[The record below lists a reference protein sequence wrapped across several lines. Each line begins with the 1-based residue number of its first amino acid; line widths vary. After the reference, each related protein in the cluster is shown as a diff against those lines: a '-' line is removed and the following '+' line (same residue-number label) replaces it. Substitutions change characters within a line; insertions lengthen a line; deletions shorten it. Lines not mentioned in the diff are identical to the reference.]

1 MISRNIHDTVLDVTA
16 FSIFSNGTELPDS
29 FAVESLTVSKS
40 TNKIS
45 SARLTLQDGSV
56 AREDFPSS
64 NKDEFLP
71 GSEIEIKLGYRD
83 SVETIFKGLVIKHG
97 IRIREHESSQLTI
110 ELKDVAIKLT
120 IGRKNRYFQE
130 VTDSDIIE
138 DILGEYEIE
147 PDVESMTV
155 THSEMV
161 QYYCTD
167 WDFVVTRAEANG
179 KLVFVD
185 DGVIGIKSPDLSA
198 APVLDLVYGQNIKEF
213 DACIDARDQFDG
225 ISSKSWDYAQ
235 QEVITSE
242 GADPMLTDTGNISGS
257 DLAGVIGL
265 DALPQQHGG
274 KVSTEELQSLS
285 DARFLRSRLAKV
297 RGRLRI
303 LGFAEVKPGD
313 VVQLGGLGDRFN
325 GVAFVSSVGHH
336 YGMGTSWYTDL
347 EIGLSQ
353 EWLIEKYDNVMA
365 RPSASLLPAIQGLH
379 IGVVTAIHDDP
390 DGENRIQVRLPI
402 IDPENE
408 GIWARIASLDAG
420 ENRGAFFL
428 PEVEDEVVVGFINDD
443 PRDAVVLGMLHSSAK
458 PAPIAAAEENNEKG
472 FITRSELK
480 LLFNDDTKIIT
491 IITPNE
497 NKIELSDDGGSITL
511 SDENGNSV
519 LMDSSGITIE
529 SAGDVNIKASGD
541 INVEGTNVNNKATAN
556 VVCEGS
562 SGAEF
567 KSSGTVKIEG
577 ALVQIN

>member
-29 FAVESLTVSKS
+29 FAVESLAVSKS
-40 TNKIS
+40 TNKIA
-45 SARLTLQDGSV
+45 SARLVLQDGSV
-56 AREDFPSS
+56 AAEDFPSS

-83 SVETIFKGLVIKHG
+83 SLETIFKGLVIKHG
-97 IRIREHESSQLTI
+97 IRTRESEPSQLII
-110 ELKDVAIKLT
+110 ELKDVAVKMT

-138 DILGEYEIE
+138 EILGEYEVE

-155 THSEMV
+155 THAEMV

-185 DGVIGIKSPDLSA
+185 DGAITIKAPDLSTS
-198 APVLDLVYGQNIKEF
+198 PVLDLVYGQNIKEF
-213 DACIDARDQFDG
+213 DGSMDARDQYNS
-225 ISSKSWDYAQ
+225 ISGTSWDYAQ
-235 QEVITSE
+235 QQVITSE
-242 GADPMLTDTGNISGS
+242 GTDPMLTDIGNVSGS

-274 KVSTEELQSLS
+274 RVSTEELQSLS
-285 DARFLRSRLAKV
+285 DARFTRSRLAKV

-303 LGFAEVKPGD
+303 LGYAEVKPGD

-336 YGMGTSWYTDL
+336 YGLGTSWYTDL

-390 DGENRIQVRLPI
+390 DGEDRIQVKLPI

-420 ENRGAFFL
+420 ENRGAFFR
-428 PEVEDEVVVGFINDD
+428 PEVDDEVVVGFINDD

-458 PAPIAAAEENNEKG
+458 PAPITATEENSEKG
-472 FITRSELK
+472 FITKSELK
-480 LLFNDDTKIIT
+480 ILFNDETKIIT

-497 NKIELSDDGGSITL
+497 NKVELSDDGGSITL

-541 INVEGTNVNNKATAN
+541 INVEGTNVNNKASAN

-567 KSSGTVKIEG
+567 KSSGTAKIEG

>member
-16 FSIFSNGTELPDS
+16 YSIFSNGTELPDS

-40 TNKIS
+40 TNKIA
-45 SARLTLQDGSV
+45 SARLTMQDGSI
-56 AREDFPSS
+56 AMEDFPSS

-83 SVETIFKGLVIKHG
+83 STETIFKGLVIKHG
-97 IRIREHESSQLTI
+97 IRTRENEPSQLII
-110 ELKDVAIKLT
+110 EMKDVAIKMTL
-120 IGRKNRYFQE
+120 GRKNRYFQE

-138 DILGEYEIE
+138 EILGDYEVQ

-155 THSEMV
+155 THPEMV

-185 DGVIGIKSPDLSA
+185 DGTITIKSPDLSA
-198 APVLDLVYGQNIKEF
+198 SPVLDLVYGQNIKEF
-213 DACIDARDQFDG
+213 DACMDARDQFDG
-225 ISSKSWDYAQ
+225 INSKSWDYSQ
-235 QEVITSE
+235 QEIVSSE
-242 GADPMLTDTGNISGS
+242 GADPMLADAGNVSVS

-274 KVSTEELQSLS
+274 KISTEELQSLS
-285 DARFLRSRLAKV
+285 DARFVRSRLAKV

-303 LGFAEVKPGD
+303 LGYAEVKPGD

-336 YGMGTSWYTDL
+336 YGLGTSWYTDL
-347 EIGLSQ
+347 EVGLSQ

-365 RPSASLLPAIQGLH
+365 KPSASLLPAIQGLH

-390 DGENRIQVRLPI
+390 DGEDRVQVKLPI

-408 GIWARIASLDAG
+408 GIWARVASLDAG
-420 ENRGAFFL
+420 ENRGAFFR
-428 PEVEDEVVVGFINDD
+428 PEVDDEVIVGFINDD
-443 PRDAVVLGMLHSSAK
+443 PRDAVILGMVHSSSK
-458 PAPIAAAEENNEKG
+458 PAPITATEENNEKG

-480 LLFNDDTKIIT
+480 ILFNDDTKVVT

-519 LMDSSGITIE
+519 LMDSSGITID

-541 INVEGTNVNNKATAN
+541 INVEGTNVNNKASAN
-556 VVCEGS
+556 IVCEGS

-567 KSSGTVKIEG
+567 KSSGTAKLEG

>member
-1 MISRNIHDTVLDVTA
+1 MISRNIHDTVLDVIT
-16 FSIFSNGTELPDS
+16 FSIFSNGTELSDS
-29 FAVESLTVSKS
+29 FAVESLAVSKS
-40 TNKIS
+40 TNKIA
-45 SARLTLQDGSV
+45 SARLVLQDGSV
-56 AREDFPSS
+56 AAEDFPSS

-83 SVETIFKGLVIKHG
+83 SLETIFKGLVIKHG
-97 IRIREHESSQLTI
+97 IRTREHEPSQLII
-110 ELKDVAIKLT
+110 ELKDVAVKMT

-138 DILGEYEIE
+138 EILGEYEVD

-155 THSEMV
+155 THAEMV

-185 DGVIGIKSPDLSA
+185 DGTITIKSPDLSA
-198 APVLDLVYGQNIKEF
+198 SPVLDLVYGQNIKEF
-213 DACIDARDQFDG
+213 DASMDARDQFNG
-225 ISSKSWDYAQ
+225 ISGTSWDYAQ
-235 QEVITSE
+235 QQVITSE
-242 GADPMLTDTGNISGS
+242 GTDPMLTDIGDVSNS

-274 KVSTEELQSLS
+274 KVSSEELQSLS
-285 DARFLRSRLAKV
+285 DARFTRSRLAKV

-303 LGFAEVKPGD
+303 LGYAEVKPGD

-336 YGMGTSWYTDL
+336 YGLGTSWYTDL

-365 RPSASLLPAIQGLH
+365 KPSASLLPAIQGLH

-390 DGENRIQVRLPI
+390 DGEDRIQVKLPI

-420 ENRGAFFL
+420 ENRGAFFR
-428 PEVEDEVVVGFINDD
+428 PEVDDEVVVGFINDD

-458 PAPIAAAEENNEKG
+458 PAPITATEENSEKG
-472 FITRSELK
+472 FITKSELK
-480 LLFNDDTKIIT
+480 ILFNDDTKIIT

-497 NKIELSDDGGSITL
+497 NKVELSDDGGSITL

-519 LMDSSGITIE
+519 LMDSSGITID

-541 INVEGTNVNNKATAN
+541 INVEGTNVNNKASAN

-567 KSSGTVKIEG
+567 KSSGTAKIEG

>member
-29 FAVESLTVSKS
+29 FAVESLAVSKS

-45 SARLTLQDGSV
+45 SARLTLQDGSIPM
-56 AREDFPSS
+56 EDFPSS

-71 GSEIEIKLGYRD
+71 GNEIEIKMGYRD
-83 SVETIFKGLVIKHG
+83 STETIFKGLVIKHG
-97 IRIREHESSQLTI
+97 IRTRENEPSQLII
-110 ELKDVAIKLT
+110 ELKDVAIKMT

-138 DILGEYEIE
+138 EILGEYEVE

-155 THSEMV
+155 THPEMV

-179 KLVFVD
+179 KLVFVN
-185 DGVIGIKSPDLSA
+185 DGAITIKSPDLSA
-198 APVLDLVYGQNIKEF
+198 SPVLDLVYGHNIKEF
-213 DACIDARDQFDG
+213 DACMDARDQFDG
-225 ISSKSWDYAQ
+225 ISSKSWDYSQ
-235 QEVITSE
+235 QAIVSSD
-242 GADPMLTDTGNISGS
+242 GADPMLTDAGNISGS

-274 KVSTEELQSLS
+274 KVSAEELQSLS
-285 DARFLRSRLAKV
+285 DARFVRSRLAKV

-303 LGFAEVKPGD
+303 LGYSEVKPGD

-336 YGMGTSWYTDL
+336 YGLGSSWYTDL

-365 RPSASLLPAIQGLH
+365 KPSASLLPAIQGLH

-390 DGENRIQVRLPI
+390 DGEDRVQVKLPI

-408 GIWARIASLDAG
+408 GIWARVASLDAG
-420 ENRGAFFL
+420 ENRGAFFR
-428 PEVEDEVVVGFINDD
+428 PEVDDVVVVGFINDD
-443 PRDAVVLGMLHSSAK
+443 PRDAVMLGMLHSSAK
-458 PAPIAAAEENNEKG
+458 PAPITATEENSEKG
-472 FITRSELK
+472 FITKSELK
-480 LLFNDDTKIIT
+480 ILFNDDTKIIT

-497 NKIELSDDGGSITL
+497 NKIELSDDAGSITL

-519 LMDSSGITIE
+519 LMDSSGVTID

-541 INVEGTNVNNKATAN
+541 INVEGTNVNNKASAN
-556 VVCEGS
+556 IVCEGS

-567 KSSGTVKIEG
+567 KSSGTAKLEG